1 MSSFTHKGFTTR
13 EPHSAALPC
22 QRPLLSTI
30 PFLLCC
36 FLVQVFHFKKM
47 LKKAGKIGIKE
58 MKVKPSELKPYV
70 ESVQKALVRLP
81 EVLEVKRQSL
91 SS

>member
-1 MSSFTHKGFTTR
+1 
-13 EPHSAALPC
+13 
-22 QRPLLSTI
+22 
-30 PFLLCC
+30 
-36 FLVQVFHFKKM
+36 M